1 MSYELILIVDF
12 ACVFSYTRTFKKY
25 IRITVQ
31 LLIMLTQNTMLT
43 QTSSKNLSIELSQH
57 NFEKI
62 NELVDEG
69 LFDNVDDFL
78 NEAVNEKL
86 EDMEPIT
93 LRDIPYEQ
101 QRREIIAYAKSHDD
115 FDAIDVSDELLLDVF
130 EVNDIMVE
138 LIKEGILEE
147 L

>member
-1 MSYELILIVDF
+1 
-12 ACVFSYTRTFKKY
+12 
-25 IRITVQ
+25 
-31 LLIMLTQNTMLT
+31 
-43 QTSSKNLSIELSQH
+43 
-57 NFEKI
+57 
-62 NELVDEG
+62 
-69 LFDNVDDFL
+69 
-78 NEAVNEKL
+78 
-86 EDMEPIT
+86 MEPIT

-101 QRREIIAYAKSHDD
+101 QREEIIAYAKSHDD

>member
-1 MSYELILIVDF
+1 MI
-12 ACVFSYTRTFKKY
+12 
-25 IRITVQ
+25 
-31 LLIMLTQNTMLT
+31 TQNTMLT

-57 NFEKI
+57 DFEKI
-62 NELVDEG
+62 NELVDDG

-78 NEAVNEKL
+78 SEAINEKL
-86 EDMEPIT
+86 DDMEPIT
-93 LRDIPYEQ
+93 IRDIPYEQ
-101 QRREIIAYAKSHDD
+101 QREEIIAYAKSHED

-130 EVNDIMVE
+130 EVNEIMVE